1 VPPLGTATA
10 DSNGD
15 FSYELTSG
23 NLTTLGQGSGKSI
36 SAKQTDSAGNT
47 QTSAAFS
54 FSVDSIAVAPFLA
67 LGIGVS
73 NSDNITS
80 DNTPLITGTA
90 TPGVTV
96 DLIDA
101 DDNSLLGST
110 VARSDGSWQIVAA
123 ALTLGSHSL
132 VAKATD
138 SNGLL
143 EVSAPLGVV
152 ITPSTVDYPV
162 TFASGDESGTTP
174 ITIQSV
180 QQITSKAALDVL
192 QQQGVQI
199 NANAVDFKLNV
210 RSGLAQANAN
220 LQLFVVADDLNLLAD
235 DGSRDVSQRLVY
247 YGIDALGA
255 VSALSFDPRRNAGA
269 RFYDTDGDGIADLL
283 SLKLEDGGFGDKDG
297 IRNGV
302 IVDPSTAGVATLNP
316 TLQSASRGFLTV
328 SDPESSD
335 VPAAL
340 ALKASLKSRSSVST
354 EIGYIVLNADEL
366 SNPDAV
372 FGNLS
377 ALRERSQTLFTTLES
392 TDVVLPTG
400 LSFDREFLLRN
411 NQSIRFFS
419 IADATLSDLA
429 DLSDPRFSFLDL
441 DGIDSSGNASF
452 SAANGVSLQ
461 LALLEGD
468 QGLDA
473 LIAQEQQQYPV
484 LDFSAFADGQQLTA
498 TLALGREADLIPL
511 TGFYRTVSADGSVVA
526 SDGSLLRPGQ
536 SGYAAAALAEGN
548 RVSGLDQ
555 LSVGDGQT
563 VSRDVVLQESAYLA
577 PYARVEGQT
586 FFAFAA
592 ANSDGYAHFRT
603 LGMNTFG
610 LEDLLGGGDR
620 DHDDHVVALRFTR
633 KTTA

>member
-1 VPPLGTATA
+1 
-10 DSNGD
+10 
-15 FSYELTSG
+15 
-23 NLTTLGQGSGKSI
+23 
-36 SAKQTDSAGNT
+36 
-47 QTSAAFS
+47 
-54 FSVDSIAVAPFLA
+54 
-67 LGIGVS
+67 
-73 NSDNITS
+73 
-80 DNTPLITGTA
+80 
-90 TPGVTV
+90 
-96 DLIDA
+96 
-101 DDNSLLGST
+101 
-110 VARSDGSWQIVAA
+110 
-123 ALTLGSHSL
+123 
-132 VAKATD
+132 
-138 SNGLL
+138 
-143 EVSAPLGVV
+143 
-152 ITPSTVDYPV
+152 
-162 TFASGDESGTTP
+162 
-174 ITIQSV
+174 
-180 QQITSKAALDVL
+180 
-192 QQQGVQI
+192 
-199 NANAVDFKLNV
+199 
-210 RSGLAQANAN
+210 
-220 LQLFVVADDLNLLAD
+220 
-235 DGSRDVSQRLVY
+235 
-247 YGIDALGA
+247 
-255 VSALSFDPRRNAGA
+255 
-269 RFYDTDGDGIADLL
+269 
-283 SLKLEDGGFGDKDG
+283 
-297 IRNGV
+297 
-302 IVDPSTAGVATLNP
+302 
-316 TLQSASRGFLTV
+316 
-328 SDPESSD
+328 
-335 VPAAL
+335 
-340 ALKASLKSRSSVST
+340 
-354 EIGYIVLNADEL
+354 
-366 SNPDAV
+366 
-372 FGNLS
+372 
-377 ALRERSQTLFTTLES
+377 
-392 TDVVLPTG
+392 VVLPTG

>member
-1 VPPLGTATA
+1 M
-10 DSNGD
+10 
-15 FSYELTSG
+15 
-23 NLTTLGQGSGKSI
+23 
-36 SAKQTDSAGNT
+36 
-47 QTSAAFS
+47 
-54 FSVDSIAVAPFLA
+54 
-67 LGIGVS
+67 
-73 NSDNITS
+73 
-80 DNTPLITGTA
+80 
-90 TPGVTV
+90 
-96 DLIDA
+96 
-101 DDNSLLGST
+101 
-110 VARSDGSWQIVAA
+110 
-123 ALTLGSHSL
+123 
-132 VAKATD
+132 
-138 SNGLL
+138 
-143 EVSAPLGVV
+143 
-152 ITPSTVDYPV
+152 
-162 TFASGDESGTTP
+162 
-174 ITIQSV
+174 
-180 QQITSKAALDVL
+180 
-192 QQQGVQI
+192 
-199 NANAVDFKLNV
+199 
-210 RSGLAQANAN
+210 
-220 LQLFVVADDLNLLAD
+220 
-235 DGSRDVSQRLVY
+235 
-247 YGIDALGA
+247 
-255 VSALSFDPRRNAGA
+255 
-269 RFYDTDGDGIADLL
+269 
-283 SLKLEDGGFGDKDG
+283 KLEDGGFGDKDG

-372 FGNLS
+372 LGNLS